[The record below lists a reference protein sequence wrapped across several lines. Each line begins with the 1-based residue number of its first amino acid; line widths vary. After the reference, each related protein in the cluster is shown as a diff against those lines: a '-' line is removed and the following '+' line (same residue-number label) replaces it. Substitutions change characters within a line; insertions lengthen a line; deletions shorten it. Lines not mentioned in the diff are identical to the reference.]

1 MSSCKRLCRS
11 LLLRIGED
19 FFFFFFGGGGGLAPP
34 LLATGGRCSPPPDLQ
49 SAGASTPHEL
59 TTGAVGCGSAVPS
72 VEAHPTHNSVVV
84 AFVTF
89 LPLSCL
95 PGSHGTG
102 ESDGGSVQTIF
113 SLGKFPLGR
122 SMCLREAR
130 GTAFWVPCRAI
141 DGEAPR
147 FGAT

>member
-19 FFFFFFGGGGGLAPP
+19 FFFFL
-34 LLATGGRCSPPPDLQ
+34 GGRRPGSPPPGDRGEMFPPDLQ